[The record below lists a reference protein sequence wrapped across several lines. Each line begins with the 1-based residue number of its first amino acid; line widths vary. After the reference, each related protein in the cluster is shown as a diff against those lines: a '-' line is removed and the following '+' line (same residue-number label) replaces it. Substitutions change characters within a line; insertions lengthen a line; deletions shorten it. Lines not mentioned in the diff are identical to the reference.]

1 MMFVNPVI
9 GLDVFK
15 GESMAQAFLDKG
27 RPRGKVFRFKH
38 TNKAL
43 ARFRDYM
50 KELEDEAGIV

>member
-1 MMFVNPVI
+1 MNPVI